1 MIQVM
6 LVVLLSVV
14 GALLILLHLRIS
26 QLRQAERSFKILSES
41 LEGTITRAREL
52 MGQLKDD
59 KSDSV
64 TANMSEQLKTAH
76 SALDDLKMMSARA
89 EKLLEKF
96 DDLEDQKK
104 GGKPIKTKAIHAS
117 LKKETNGTGNGK
129 DPLSTRPFTFTSQPL
144 RTVSRGKSSA
154 LYQAA
159 SKVTDASD
167 EQDEDI
173 IKSTRSEAEKRLKQ
187 ALQGRL

>member
-64 TANMSEQLKTAH
+64 TANMQEQLKSAH
-76 SALDDLKMMSARA
+76 DALDDLKMMSARA
-89 EKLLEKF
+89 EKILEKF
-96 DDLEDQKK
+96 DDLENQKK
-104 GGKPIKTKAIHAS
+104 GARPIQTKAIHAKV
-117 LKKETNGTGNGK
+117 KKEANGNGK
-129 DPLSTRPFTFTSQPL
+129 DPLSTRPFSFTSQPL
-144 RTVSRGKSSA
+144 RTVTRGKSSA

-159 SKVTDASD
+159 SKVTEAVED
-167 EQDEDI
+167 DEDI